1 VTAGLERAGR
11 ALATTTAGIGLV
23 LGLAGCGG
31 GSTEAPPAPA
41 SAPAAAGTSGAPA
54 TPDPS
59 VRPYCD
65 AITRVQ
71 AEQSAPG
78 SGGGGVLP
86 SSDEARR
93 QVADLVAT
101 APPEIAAEWRTVQQL
116 TEQALS
122 SLAETG
128 GDPTRIDR
136 AELERLQREAT
147 PAVTRIQEVTQ
158 QRCGITFRPPG

>member
-1 VTAGLERAGR
+1 MTAGPGRAGR
-11 ALATTTAGIGLV
+11 ALAATTAGVGLV
-23 LGLAGCGG
+23 LGLAACGAG
-31 GSTEAPPAPA
+31 APGTPAPAGA
-41 SAPAAAGTSGAPA
+41 SAPAASAAPP

-59 VRPYCD
+59 VKPYCD
-65 AITRVQ
+65 AVTRVQ
-71 AEQSAPG
+71 TEQAAPG
-78 SGGGGVLP
+78 AGGDGVLP

-101 APPEIAAEWRTVQQL
+101 APPEIAGEWRTVQDL
-116 TEQALS
+116 TEQALT

-136 AELERLQREAT
+136 AELERLQREAQ

>member
-1 VTAGLERAGR
+1 MIAGTAGR
-11 ALATTTAGIGLV
+11 ALAGVGLV
-23 LGLAGCGG
+23 LCLAGCGSG
-31 GSTEAPPAPA
+31 ASDAPPAPA
-41 SAPAAAGTSGAPA
+41 SAPAAPA
-54 TPDPS
+54 TPDPA
-59 VRPYCD
+59 VKPYCD

-78 SGGGGVLP
+78 SGGNGVLP

-101 APPEIAAEWRTVQQL
+101 APPEIAAEWRTVQGL
-116 TEQALS
+116 TDQALT